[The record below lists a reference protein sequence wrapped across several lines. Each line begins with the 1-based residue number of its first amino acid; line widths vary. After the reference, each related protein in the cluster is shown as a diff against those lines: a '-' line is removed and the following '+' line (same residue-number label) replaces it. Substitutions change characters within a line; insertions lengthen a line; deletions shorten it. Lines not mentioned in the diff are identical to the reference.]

1 MYICMWKSLCPVP
14 LFAAPWTPGQ
24 NTGVGSL
31 SLLQGIF
38 LSQGSNWGF
47 LLAGRFFTNWA
58 IREACTNDEKNSKLD
73 LNIQFFLERFYT
85 VSVQVVE
92 TSLFVFNV
100 LFCIGVCSRRKY
112 LQNTYPMRDLYSENR
127 KNSQNLTV
135 RKQAN
140 LTRSKRTDI
149 SPEGIQKVSKYMKRY
164 VTSLV
169 MRERQIKTI
178 VSHQLGFPW

>member
-1 MYICMWKSLCPVP
+1 MQI
-14 LFAAPWTPGQ
+14 
-24 NTGVGSL
+24 
-31 SLLQGIF
+31 
-38 LSQGSNWGF
+38 
-47 LLAGRFFTNWA
+47 
-58 IREACTNDEKNSKLD
+58 
-73 LNIQFFLERFYT
+73 
-85 VSVQVVE
+85 
-92 TSLFVFNV
+92 
-100 LFCIGVCSRRKY
+100 
-112 LQNTYPMRDLYSENR
+112 TYPMRDLYTENR